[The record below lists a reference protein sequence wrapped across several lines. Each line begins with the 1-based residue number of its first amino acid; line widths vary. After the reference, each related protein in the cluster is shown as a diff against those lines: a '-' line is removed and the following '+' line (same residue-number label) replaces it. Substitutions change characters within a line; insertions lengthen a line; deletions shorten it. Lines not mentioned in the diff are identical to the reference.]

1 MSENNLIIQLSIFV
15 NNEPGRLASI
25 AKTLKECEVN
35 MRAFNLAES
44 SEFGILRAIVDNP
57 EESFERIKDR
67 GLIVK
72 KTHVIG
78 IVIDDTPGSLFH
90 AADVC
95 GREGINIE
103 YGYAYAGKN
112 ISAFF
117 IRVDDTVRAVEALKD
132 AGIRLIEGSEI
143 R

>member
-1 MSENNLIIQLSIFV
+1 MSEDNLIIQLSIFV

-44 SEFGILRAIVDNP
+44 SEFGILRAIVDDP
-57 EESFERIKDR
+57 EESFGKLKSR

-78 IVIDDTPGSLFH
+78 IVIDDTPGSLFD

-95 GREGINIE
+95 GRESINIE

-117 IRVDDTVRAVEALKD
+117 IRVDDTVRAVEALKKAD
-132 AGIRLIEGSEI
+132 IRLIKGSEI

>member
-1 MSENNLIIQLSIFV
+1 MSEDNLIIQLSIFV
-15 NNEPGRLASI
+15 NNEPGRLAAI

-44 SEFGILRAIVDNP
+44 AEFGILRAIVDNP
-57 EESFERIKDR
+57 EQAFEKLKGKGI
-67 GLIVK
+67 IVR

-78 IVIDDTPGSLFH
+78 IVIDDTPGSLFA

-95 GREGINIE
+95 GREKINIE
-103 YGYAYAGKN
+103 YGYAYAGKEL
-112 ISAFF
+112 SAFF
-117 IRVDDTVRAVEALKD
+117 IRVDDTVRAVEELKK
-132 AGIRLIEGSEI
+132 AGIKLVRGSEI

>member
-1 MSENNLIIQLSIFV
+1 MSENNVIIQLSIFV

-44 SEFGILRAIVDNP
+44 SEFGILRAIVDDP

-72 KTHVIG
+72 KTQVIG
-78 IVIDDTPGSLFH
+78 IVIDDTPGSLFE

-95 GREGINIE
+95 GREKINIE

-117 IRVDDTVRAVEALKD
+117 IRVDDTVRAVEALKA
-132 AGIRLIEGSEI
+132 AGIRLIEGWEI